1 MLWLRVLAV
10 LFTGVTQALIAPP
23 SSWTFLHWFTWI
35 PFLWAVHDC
44 RPRRRFWLGW
54 LGGASALAAIF
65 YWVAGTVQ
73 RFSNLPLWMAILTLI
88 LFCLL
93 WGAYAGLFAVL
104 YPRIRKWAG
113 PWWPPAVAALFVTC
127 EFVNPQLFPFYQGVA
142 HYENAPLFQLAS
154 ITGVRGLSFLVL
166 LVNCLLWAGLET
178 LWLKRGPVQRRHLVW
193 LASGTAALVVATLIF
208 GAVRLHRIRKLEE
221 EAQILRVALV
231 QLNLGIQ
238 ERSRRSR
245 TRKGRVGIFE
255 DYLEQSRQA
264 SQQGAQVVIWPEGG
278 SPYRVAAT
286 PHPDAPQ
293 PGPGEPLRLTSR
305 GKDVATLAGELDT
318 ELWLGAL
325 TALRD
330 PDTGASIY
338 HNSAFRFD
346 ADGNKDRRY
355 DKIILLPFGE
365 FMPGRHLLPELT
377 RKIKGVGNFYSGQD
391 VVVFDTPWV
400 PFNFLI
406 CYEAI
411 RSRFVRRSVAAGSRF
426 FVTITNDAW
435 FGDTSCPSQHLM
447 LTANRCTE
455 YGCPMVRVA
464 NTGISAVVDA
474 RGKITYQTEPFT
486 AETVIADVPLV
497 YAPTIYG
504 RVGDTFSYLCA
515 LVALMGWFLP
525 YVRRRSEEPN
535 KS

>member
-10 LFTGVTQALIAPP
+10 VFTGVTQALIAPP
-23 SSWTFLHWFTWI
+23 SSWTFLHWFTWV
-35 PFLWAVHDC
+35 PFLWAVQDC

-54 LGGASALAAIF
+54 LGGATALAAIF
-65 YWVAGTVQ
+65 YWVVGTVQ
-73 RFSNLPLWMAILTLI
+73 RFSNLPTWLAIITLI

-104 YPRIRKWAG
+104 YPRIKKWAG
-113 PWWPPAVAALFVTC
+113 PWWPPAVAALFVAC

-154 ITGVRGLSFLVL
+154 LTGVRGLSFLVL
-166 LVNCLLWAGLET
+166 LVNGLIWAALEA
-178 LWLKRGPVQRRHLVW
+178 LVFKRGTTRPRHLVW
-193 LASGTAALVVATLIF
+193 LSAGTVALLALTLVY
-208 GAVRLHRIRKLEE
+208 GAVRLHRIRTLEQ
-221 EAQILRVALV
+221 EAPTLRVALV

-245 TRKGRVGIFE
+245 TRKGRLGIFE
-255 DYLEQSRQA
+255 DYLEESRKA
-264 SQQGAQVVIWPEGG
+264 AEQGAQVVIWPEGG
-278 SPYRVAAT
+278 SPYRVVAT
-286 PHPDAPQ
+286 PRPDAPQ
-293 PGPGEPLRLTSR
+293 PEPGASLRLTSR
-305 GKDVATLAGELDT
+305 GQDVAGLANELDT
-318 ELWLGAL
+318 EVWLGAL

-330 PDTGASIY
+330 PQTGQAIY

-346 ADGNKDRRY
+346 AQGDKDRRY

-365 FMPGRHLLPELT
+365 FMPGRHVFPKLT
-377 RKIKGVGNFYSGQD
+377 SKVKGVGNFYSGQD
-391 VVVFDTPWV
+391 VVVFDSPWA

-411 RSRFVRRSVAAGSRF
+411 RSRFVRRSVNAGSRF

-464 NTGISAVVDA
+464 NTGISAVIDA
-474 RGKITYQTEPFT
+474 RGKIVRQTEPFT

-497 YAPTIYG
+497 YAPTLYG
-504 RVGDTFSYLCA
+504 RLGDVFSYLCA
-515 LVALMGWFLP
+515 LVALAGWFLP
-525 YVRRRSEEPN
+525 YVRRRPSGPN
-535 KS
+535 ED